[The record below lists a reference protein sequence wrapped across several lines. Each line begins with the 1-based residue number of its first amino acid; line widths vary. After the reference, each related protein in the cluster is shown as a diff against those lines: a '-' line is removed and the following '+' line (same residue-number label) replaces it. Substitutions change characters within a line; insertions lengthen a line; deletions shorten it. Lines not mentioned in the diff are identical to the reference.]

1 MQSTLSSDADSW
13 RELARDLLG
22 ALTTMELLARVSQK
36 STTSTAILLTVAL
49 DFQGVSLRWCNL
61 TGQPIH
67 AEADG
72 VTIRLQTLPKATD
85 VERDDGTT
93 APNSSIDRAISRL
106 AADMLSWTKDAE
118 TFELVQHQR
127 YKLFLSWSL
136 ADGHARCVN
145 EYAYGLW
152 DE

>member
-1 MQSTLSSDADSW
+1 MQSTLRSDADSW

-36 STTSTAILLTVAL
+36 STTSSAILLTVAL
-49 DFQGVSLRWCNL
+49 DFRCVSLRWCNL

-136 ADGHARCVN
+136 EEGHARCVN